1 MIRDALPRIGLAAM
15 ASAVVLV
22 VASCFGGNQA
32 VRVSPEGG
40 EGANRWQATLSSPR
54 SLAGAV
60 DISGTAWMG
69 PGEDEGTTHAAVRI
83 QNATPGGVHP
93 WEVHR
98 GRCGS
103 DAGTV
108 GSQEDYEPLEVSDE
122 GLAEAAVTL
131 PVRPPP
137 PGEGD
142 YFVVILASP
151 SNRDLTIACGNLAPP
166 TG

>member
-1 MIRDALPRIGLAAM
+1 MIRDVRPTIGIAAV
-15 ASAVVLV
+15 SALV
-22 VASCFGGNQA
+22 VVAASCFGGGQA

-60 DISGTAWMG
+60 DISGTAWMA
-69 PGEDEGTTHAAVRI
+69 PGEERGTTRAAIRI

-103 DAGTV
+103 DAGV
-108 GSQEDYEPLEVSDE
+108 MGSQGHYEPLEVNDD

-131 PVRPPP
+131 PVRPPE
-137 PGEGD
+137 EGD
-142 YFVVILASP
+142 YFVVIYASP
-151 SNRDLTIACGNLAPP
+151 NNRDLTIACGNLAPP